1 MNGWLCP
8 FWASH
13 TPVDG
18 EKLAFFVSALTL
30 TVKKNE
36 DSTMAV
42 SLTKPVNADSFRLA

>member
-30 TVKKNE
+30 TVKKMK
-36 DSTMAV
+36 T
-42 SLTKPVNADSFRLA
+42 RQWQLA